1 MGSMQ
6 SADPSAPGF
15 KPKTGLAS
23 PFGMGGEDGEGSCS
37 SGGPEAG
44 GLSGSDVA
52 AYALCLLWPMVT
64 SSGMLHCTQM
74 AVVSAASL
82 PVNLLPALL
91 PARVLI
97 AEAAL
102 QTPRHKAAAV
112 TLSVKAEGGCGTAG
126 EGARVLAVLRAA
138 GAAFGPELPRPRG
151 PVAEPDGREAA
162 VLRGDQFLQAMGPA
176 AGCAPVYAWLRG
188 VGGDGAAGRCCHA
201 AGSGNASSGFRGAGG
216 EGGPLRGRLVVAAP
230 GDACHPL
237 QPPGSGA
244 VEGGSSAYEGAVVV
258 AHRGG
263 CMFLE
268 KVLNA
273 QAGGAR
279 GIVIVNS
286 APHPGCSAASGDCCH
301 ADSTEQDEED
311 DSRADVFFMYGPE
324 DHGSEP
330 REDPDIPAAMVSYAD
345 GHALIAALS
354 CMHDDDACEL
364 CSWTHEAE
372 PGQGCARW
380 RLTADLTTD
389 VEKGHEGGG
398 DADGSGGG
406 SSAFYDVSWKL
417 LSHPALANDIQQ
429 LAVRCLSCFLR
440 WCSCWQQ
447 LAAMLHLRTPRL
459 CVPQATICA
468 AVCIVCEL
476 CQMACR
482 QMRGQ

>member
-1 MGSMQ
+1 MPSGGAAAGSTQ
-6 SADPSAPGF
+6 SADAGAPGF
-15 KPKTGLAS
+15 KPKTALAS
-23 PFGMGGEDGEGSCS
+23 PFGMGSEDGDGSCS
-37 SGGPEAG
+37 SGGPEAE

-64 SSGMLHCTQM
+64 SSGTLHCTQM

-102 QTPRHKAAAV
+102 QTPRHTAAAV
-112 TLSVKAEGGCGTAG
+112 TLSVKAEGGCGTER

-138 GAAFGPELPRPRG
+138 GAAFGPDLPRPRG
-151 PVAEPDGREAA
+151 PVDEPDGREAA

-176 AGCAPVYAWLRG
+176 AGCAPVHAWLRG
-188 VGGDGAAGRCCHA
+188 MGGAGAAGGCCDA
-201 AGSGNASSGFRGAGG
+201 AGSGNASSSGRGAGG
-216 EGGPLRGRLVVAAP
+216 EGAPLRGRLVAAAP

-244 VEGGSSAYEGAVVV
+244 VQGASSTYEGAVVV

-279 GIVIVNS
+279 GIIIVNS
-286 APHPGCSAASGDCCH
+286 APRPGCGAASGGCRHTD
-301 ADSTEQDEED
+301 DTEQAEQED
-311 DSRADVFFMYGPE
+311 SGADVFFMYGPD

-354 CMHDDDACEL
+354 CMHDGDACEL
-364 CSWTHEAE
+364 CSGPHDAH
-372 PGQGCARW
+372 PGRGCARW

-389 VEKGHEGGG
+389 VELGRRKDGGA
-398 DADGSGGG
+398 ADGSGGG
-406 SSAFYDVSWKL
+406 STALHEVSWKL

-429 LAVRCLSCFLR
+429 LEVRCPSLL
-440 WCSCWQQ
+440 
-447 LAAMLHLRTPRL
+447 PERL
-459 CVPQATICA
+459 
-468 AVCIVCEL
+468 
-476 CQMACR
+476 
-482 QMRGQ
+482 